1 MNNDENKD
9 FKLNE
14 TGLIN
19 GKRKVVLGQ
28 DEFTGEDQIN
38 RTPNSGEPP
47 RKSAGGFFGKFL
59 NQDSQMDPPH
69 DMGQLTEEAKGVI
82 REQNKGFNNAPLF
95 DEEKD
100 RLLAEESTKGVPS
113 ELLELKS
120 EPYNPAARL
129 VDEAQT
135 AAFEAEQDGVD
146 RIPRGPLTDKERR
159 DRRVKTR
166 WITVLVLGVIAA
178 LLIFLAPNL
187 QEMMFKTTDDSLIFS
202 PAAGLF
208 GPRAGIIGILLGL
221 LGGAI
226 IFSTMFTKRKEEV
239 LSKKQALVKKGNPFR
254 TLGLAMLVLI
264 PLGFAMLFNF
274 TEFRNSD
281 IRYSSLFNQNKLISY
296 DNVNEQII
304 EARGN
309 DIYYTI
315 KAPTV
320 QNTTFNITR
329 LSVEEVR
336 LLDNKLPLSRKVT
349 WDSEVIQK
357 LVEQNIYT
365 DEEIIRLFI
374 NK

>member
-1 MNNDENKD
+1 M
-9 FKLNE
+9 
-14 TGLIN
+14 
-19 GKRKVVLGQ
+19 
-28 DEFTGEDQIN
+28 
-38 RTPNSGEPP
+38 
-47 RKSAGGFFGKFL
+47 
-59 NQDSQMDPPH
+59 
-69 DMGQLTEEAKGVI
+69 
-82 REQNKGFNNAPLF
+82 
-95 DEEKD
+95 
-100 RLLAEESTKGVPS
+100 
-113 ELLELKS
+113 
-120 EPYNPAARL
+120 
-129 VDEAQT
+129 DEAQT
-135 AAFEAEQDGVD
+135 AAFEAEQDGVE

-202 PAAGLF
+202 PAAVLF

-239 LSKKQALVKKGNPFR
+239 LSKKQDVVKKGNPFR

-365 DEEIIRLFI
+365 DEEISRLFI